1 MSSSKHEYRL
11 IRGRHSFPNPNVEG
25 ENIIVR
31 PGDTMNL
38 TPEQVAFFGDRV
50 VPVGQPA
57 PVNPTVVKPVERTP
71 PPAKTGVELP
81 DHGAKKNSAP
91 DPAGISSGVSAPAP
105 VNKWSEVLADLNAG
119 DSIALVN
126 KQSELDDVLEIQA
139 AEIGG
144 KNRKSVLEAINARIE
159 PEQ

>member
-1 MSSSKHEYRL
+1 MSTKHEYRL
-11 IRGRHSFPNPNVEG
+11 VRGRHSFPNPNVEG
-25 ENIIVR
+25 ENIIIR

-81 DHGAKKNSAP
+81 SGEKKDSAP
-91 DPAGISSGVSAPAP
+91 DPAGASIGLSSPPP
-105 VNKWSEVLADLNAG
+105 VNKWSAILEPLNAG
-119 DSIALVN
+119 DSIALIN

-144 KNRKSVLEAINARIE
+144 KNRKSVLEAISARIE